1 MAKEKQ
7 LAEENGSIKEKKMYD
22 LVNQINTLNSELT
35 QSIKLLRKNGNE
47 YAKAEAEYQTLK
59 AQTVLKMKD
68 AGASITE
75 ISLSIKGQ
83 PEVAEKLF
91 ARDVAKV
98 MYEANQEHI
107 NTVKLQLRLLD
118 NQIAREWHSNE

>member
-1 MAKEKQ
+1 
-7 LAEENGSIKEKKMYD
+7 MYD
-22 LVNQINTLNSELT
+22 LVEQINKLNSELT
-35 QSIKLLRKNGNE
+35 QSIKLLRKNGDA
-47 YAKAEAEYQTLK
+47 YARAEREYQVAK

-68 AGASITE
+68 AGASMTE
-75 ISLSIKGQ
+75 INLSIKGQ
-83 PEVAEKLF
+83 PEVSEKLF

-118 NQIAREWHSNE
+118 NQIAREWGNANG

>member
-1 MAKEKQ
+1 
-7 LAEENGSIKEKKMYD
+7 MYD
-22 LVNQINTLNSELT
+22 LVGKINELNSELT

-47 YAKAEAEYQTLK
+47 YARAEREYQVAK

-75 ISLSIKGQ
+75 INLSIKGQ
-83 PEVAEKLF
+83 PEVAELLF
-91 ARDVAKV
+91 KRDVAKV
-98 MYEANQEHI
+98 LYETNQEHI

-118 NQIAREWHSNE
+118 NQIAREWGNNG

>member
-1 MAKEKQ
+1 MD
-7 LAEENGSIKEKKMYD
+7 D
-22 LVNQINTLNSELT
+22 LITQVNRLNSELT
-35 QSIKLLRKNGNE
+35 QSIKLLRKNGDE
-47 YAKAEAEYQTLK
+47 YARAESEYQIAK
-59 AQTVLKMKD
+59 AQTVLNMKD
-68 AGASITE
+68 AGASVTE

-91 ARDVAKV
+91 KRDVAKV

-118 NQIAREWHSNE
+118 NQIAREWSQNG

>member
-1 MAKEKQ
+1 MKNAIV
-7 LAEENGSIKEKKMYD
+7 LAAGKGTRMHSDSPKVLHEVCGEPMVSIILD
-22 LVNQINTLNSELT
+22 
-35 QSIKLLRKNGNE
+35 KL
-47 YAKAEAEYQTLK
+47 
-59 AQTVLKMKD
+59 KD

-118 NQIAREWHSNE
+118 NQIAREWGNNG

>member
-1 MAKEKQ
+1 
-7 LAEENGSIKEKKMYD
+7 MYD
-22 LVNQINTLNSELT
+22 LIEQINKLNSELT
-35 QSIKLLRKNGNE
+35 QSIKLLRKNGDA
-47 YAKAEAEYQTLK
+47 YARAEREYQVAK

-68 AGASITE
+68 AGASMTE
-75 ISLSIKGQ
+75 INLSIKGQ
-83 PEVAEKLF
+83 PEVSEKLF

-118 NQIAREWHSNE
+118 NQIAREWGNTNG

>member
-1 MAKEKQ
+1 
-7 LAEENGSIKEKKMYD
+7 MYD
-22 LVNQINTLNSELT
+22 LVEQINNLNSELT

-47 YAKAEAEYQTLK
+47 YARAEREYQVAK

-75 ISLSIKGQ
+75 INLSIKGQ
-83 PEVAEKLF
+83 PEVSELLF
-91 ARDVAKV
+91 KRDVAKV
-98 MYEANQEHI
+98 LYETNQEHI

-118 NQIAREWHSNE
+118 NQIAREWGNNG

>member
-1 MAKEKQ
+1 
-7 LAEENGSIKEKKMYD
+7 MYD
-22 LVNQINTLNSELT
+22 LIEQINKLNSELT
-35 QSIKLLRKNGNE
+35 QSIKLLRQNGN
-47 YAKAEAEYQTLK
+47 AFAQAERDYQVAK

-75 ISLSIKGQ
+75 INLSIKGQ
-83 PEVAEKLF
+83 PEVSEKLF
-91 ARDVAKV
+91 ARDVARV

-118 NQIAREWHSNE
+118 NQMAREWHSNE

>member
-1 MAKEKQ
+1 MD
-7 LAEENGSIKEKKMYD
+7 D
-22 LVNQINTLNSELT
+22 LITQVNRLNSELT
-35 QSIKLLRKNGNE
+35 QSIKLLRKNGDA
-47 YAKAEAEYQTLK
+47 YAQAERDYQVAK

-68 AGASITE
+68 AGASVTE

-83 PEVAEKLF
+83 PEVSEKLF
-91 ARDVAKV
+91 KRDVARV

-118 NQIAREWHSNE
+118 NQMAREWNSNA

>member
-1 MAKEKQ
+1 
-7 LAEENGSIKEKKMYD
+7 MYD
-22 LVNQINTLNSELT
+22 LVEQINKLNSELT
-35 QSIKLLRKNGNE
+35 QSIKLLRRNGNE
-47 YAKAEAEYQTLK
+47 FAKAEREYQVAK

-75 ISLSIKGQ
+75 IGLSIKGQ
-83 PEVAEKLF
+83 PEVAELLF
-91 ARDVAKV
+91 KRDVARV

-118 NQIAREWHSNE
+118 NQMQREWNSNG

>member
-1 MAKEKQ
+1 
-7 LAEENGSIKEKKMYD
+7 MYD
-22 LVNQINTLNSELT
+22 LVEQINKLNSELT
-35 QSIKLLRKNGNE
+35 QSIKLLRRNGNE
-47 YAKAEAEYQTLK
+47 FAKAEREYQVAK

-75 ISLSIKGQ
+75 IGLSIKGQ
-83 PEVAEKLF
+83 PEVAELLF
-91 ARDVAKV
+91 RRDVARV

-118 NQIAREWHSNE
+118 NQIAREWSQNG

>member
-1 MAKEKQ
+1 
-7 LAEENGSIKEKKMYD
+7 MYD
-22 LVNQINTLNSELT
+22 LVEQINKLNSELT
-35 QSIKLLRKNGNE
+35 QSIKLLRRNGNE
-47 YAKAEAEYQTLK
+47 FAKAEREYQVAK

-75 ISLSIKGQ
+75 IGLSIKGQ
-83 PEVAEKLF
+83 PEVSELLF
-91 ARDVAKV
+91 KRDVARV

-118 NQIAREWHSNE
+118 NQIAREWSQNG